1 MLYHLLSPLAEHHIF
16 FNLFR
21 YITFRAA
28 GAMVTALVLSFL
40 LGPTIIRWLRTLR
53 VGQVVRSD
61 GPETHL
67 GKAGTP
73 TMGGVLILV
82 ATVTA
87 TLLWA
92 ELTNPYTILALIV
105 LVWTGLLGFLDD
117 YLKVVRRRTEG
128 LIGKYKLI
136 GQGLLGLGLGLYLL
150 LFPISPVAA
159 NWTGLPFISD
169 YYLIIWWPLFVPWV
183 MFILAGSS
191 NAVNLTDGLDG
202 LAAGLSAIAA
212 ATFAVFAYL
221 IGRVDTSQY
230 LGLFYLPGSGELAI
244 FCVALTGAALGF
256 LWFNA
261 HPAEVFMGDT
271 GSLAIGG
278 SIGAVALLLKAE
290 FLLAIVGGVFVLEA
304 LSVILQVGYFKY
316 TARRYGQGQRL
327 FRMAPLHHHFEKA
340 GWAESKVIIRF
351 WILGILFTLLA
362 FSTLKIR

>member
-1 MLYHLLSPLAEHHIF
+1 VLYHLLSPLAGHHIL

-28 GAMVTALVLSFL
+28 GAMVTALVISFL
-40 LGPTIIRWLRTLR
+40 FGPAVIRWLRRLR
-53 VGQVVRSD
+53 VGQVVRND

-73 TMGGVLILV
+73 TMGGVLILIS
-82 ATVTA
+82 TSLS

-92 ELTNPYTILALIV
+92 ELTNPYTIIALVV
-105 LVWTGLLGFLDD
+105 LIWMGLIGFLDD
-117 YLKVVRRRTEG
+117 YLKIVHRRPDG
-128 LIGKYKLI
+128 LGGRYKLL
-136 GQGLLGLGLGLYLL
+136 GQGALGLFVGLYLWR
-150 LFPISPVAA
+150 FPISPLPA
-159 NWTGLPFISD
+159 NWTGLPFLSD
-169 YYLIIWWPLFVPWV
+169 HFLVIWELFFIPWV
-183 MFILAGSS
+183 MLVLAGSS

-212 ATFAVFAYL
+212 ATFGVFAYL
-221 IGRVDTSQY
+221 IGRIDTSQY
-230 LGLFYLPGSGELAI
+230 LGLFYLPGSGELAV

-278 SIGAVALLLKAE
+278 AIGAVAILLKSE
-290 FLLAIVGGVFVLEA
+290 FLLVIVGGVFVIEA

-316 TARRYGQGQRL
+316 TSRRYGTGKRI
-327 FRMAPLHHHFEKA
+327 FRMAPLHHHFEKV
-340 GWAESKVIIRF
+340 GWMESKVIIRF

-362 FSTLKIR
+362 FGSLKIR